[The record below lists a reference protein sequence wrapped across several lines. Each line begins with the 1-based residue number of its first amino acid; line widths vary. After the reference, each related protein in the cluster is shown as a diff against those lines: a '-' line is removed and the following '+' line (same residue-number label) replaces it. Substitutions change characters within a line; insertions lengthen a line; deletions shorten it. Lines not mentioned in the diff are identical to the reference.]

1 MGIFSSKPKQTATII
16 AATTSSQS
24 LNGLG
29 SPHSTATE
37 KHETLETI
45 HIETTVA
52 PSTSSSASESLFDV
66 GKMVMV
72 KWKENDEYYPAKIL
86 SQKRQ
91 RNNDLKYEVTFYDG
105 VKDTVKCDDVREV
118 EEDEMSLVTKK
129 FENALKKDKET
140 FKKIKKAVTEP
151 KRQLKRLKEK
161 SLKSKS
167 VETKAKSSKKTNDTN
182 KKATKKQ
189 TSKK

>member
-1 MGIFSSKPKQTATII
+1 MGIFSSKPNKPATIA

-24 LNGLG
+24 LSGLAA
-29 SPHSTATE
+29 HSTATE
-37 KHETLETI
+37 QRVTHE
-45 HIETTVA
+45 TVA
-52 PSTSSSASESLFDV
+52 PSTSSSASEYDV

-72 KWKENDEYYPAKIL
+72 KWRENDAYYPAKIL

-91 RNNDLKYEVTFYDG
+91 RNQELKYEVTFYDG

-118 EEDEMSLVTKK
+118 EEDEMSFVTKQ

-140 FKKIKKAVTEP
+140 VKKIKRAVTEP

-161 SLKSKS
+161 ASKSKS
-167 VETKAKSSKKTNDTN
+167 VETKAKSSKKSNDTK

-189 TSKK
+189 TTKK